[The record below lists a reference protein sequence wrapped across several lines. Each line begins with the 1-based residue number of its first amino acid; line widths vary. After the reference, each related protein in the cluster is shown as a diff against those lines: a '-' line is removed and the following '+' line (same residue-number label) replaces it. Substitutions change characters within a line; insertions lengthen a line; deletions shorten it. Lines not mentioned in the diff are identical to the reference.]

1 MTLRRRPLAALLL
14 GAAVTL
20 LLPAGAAAH
29 GIVGRADL
37 PIPEELFAVAAAVVL
52 VVSFAALAGGWSR
65 PRLETFAERPVGRVP
80 LALEVLAGALGVI
93 VFAAVVYAGLAGT
106 DSQQDNLAPNA
117 VYVVMWVGVPFAS
130 LLLGDVFRL
139 VSPWR
144 ALGRGFG
151 WLARVTSS
159 RGRALAKPGRTKP
172 DLPEPLPY
180 PERLGR
186 WPAVAGLVAFGL
198 AELCFAAGREP
209 GPLAVLALL
218 YLAVQLVGMSLYGV
232 EPWTRRAD
240 ALGVYFS
247 LFARL
252 APLARRADG
261 TVVLRAP
268 LVGAGRTTAVPG
280 TVALLVVA
288 IATTAFDGAKE
299 GPLFSDAAPALQDL
313 FTGLGASKGL
323 GLELAFV
330 VGYAVAIAV
339 VAGIYWLAVEGMP
352 SERGRL
358 GRGERGLRLA
368 HSLIPIAAAYV
379 IAHYFSLL
387 AYNGQDAARLASDP
401 LGRGS
406 DLFGTATAAIDY
418 GVVSATGIWYVQV
431 AALVL
436 GHVAALVLAHDRAL
450 TLYGSARAAVR
461 SQVVMLVV
469 MVCFTGLGLYLLSV
483 ANA

>member
-1 MTLRRRPLAALLL
+1 VSARRRRLAALTSAAAALGLL
-14 GAAVTL
+14 VPAVAT
-20 LLPAGAAAH
+20 AH

-52 VVSFAALAGGWSR
+52 VVSFAALAAGWSR
-65 PRLETFAERPVGRVP
+65 PRLEAPLERPLGRVP
-80 LALEVLAGALGVI
+80 RVVEIVLGALGVL

-117 VYVVMWVGVPFAS
+117 VYVAMWVGIPFAS

-139 VSPWR
+139 LSPWR
-144 ALGRGFG
+144 AIGRGAG
-151 WLARVTSS
+151 WIAR
-159 RGRALAKPGRTKP
+159 RAGGDA
-172 DLPEPLPY
+172 LPEPLPY

-186 WPAVAGLVAFGL
+186 WPAVAGLTAFGL

-218 YLAVQLVGMSLYGV
+218 YLIVQLVGMSLYGV
-232 EPWTRRAD
+232 EPWTRRGD
-240 ALGVYFS
+240 AFGVYFS

-252 APLARRADG
+252 AALGRREDG

-268 LVGAGRTTAVPG
+268 LSGATSLSRVPG

-288 IATTAFDGAKE
+288 VATTAFDGAKE

-339 VAGIYWLAVEGMP
+339 VAAIYWAAIAGMP
-352 SERGRL
+352 SSGAAGGGKLTRA
-358 GRGERGLRLA
+358 ERGLQLA
-368 HSLIPIAAAYV
+368 HSLVPIVAAYV
-379 IAHYFSLL
+379 VAHYFSLL
-387 AYNGQDAARLASDP
+387 AYNGQDVVRLASDP
-401 LGRGS
+401 LGDGA
-406 DLFGTATAAIDY
+406 DLLGTASASIDY

-450 TLYGSARAAVR
+450 VLYGSARAAVR
-461 SQVVMLVV
+461 SQVVMLTV
-469 MVCFTGLGLYLLSV
+469 MVCFTCLGLYLLSV